1 MQTPEQLPSE
11 RSLVLTAPLETTSS
25 WQKCP
30 LASSRLSSS
39 GWKASLQRRLL
50 AHPHLCPQ
58 QDHPA
63 KITHYNWELLPRH
76 PLPFAFVPFR
86 ETDARRERQ
95 GEGERRDLILYKLG
109 RAASR
114 QDAPPGLL
122 HLWDWCGRGHS
133 GCLECGGEDRVSKKV
148 LACLRGGLCRCR
160 GQRRHT
166 GREAGFLLSPAVVP
180 LFFVVVHDS
189 AMC

>member
-58 QDHPA
+58 HDHPA

-122 HLWDWCGRGHS
+122 HLWDWWLSGVRWRRQGQQEGAGLSAGRSVQVQRAEAAHGQGGWFPAQPGGGPSLLCGCS
-133 GCLECGGEDRVSKKV
+133 
-148 LACLRGGLCRCR
+148 
-160 GQRRHT
+160 
-166 GREAGFLLSPAVVP
+166 
-180 LFFVVVHDS
+180 
-189 AMC
+189 